1 MTSGRVEGCHRSRRP
16 CRGSESQQEAQRG
29 LDAVGSAWQ
38 DCWTGLARLLRISQ
52 RNIATTGGPCFV
64 PSFGEGGV
72 CLFRRSSSF
81 NMAVPSW
88 DERQACGPGS
98 RRMPAARFDG
108 KCGGSEVGPVDTS
121 DKTGKKVEVNLFH
134 HWFFGTGFKLS
145 LVSQNGAPPWRRC
158 GGPLSRLFLACLC
171 RGCRPESHRAGKPD
185 LWATG
190 EGRIHLIEQPFN

>member
-1 MTSGRVEGCHRSRRP
+1 MSTSWVGGFGIRHLSLERHLSSPAVTALPRVRVPARGAEGIGCRWKRMAGLLDGIGTASAHLSAQYCDDGRSMLCSFLWPRVVFASSDGRRVSTWSSRA
-16 CRGSESQQEAQRG
+16 G
-29 LDAVGSAWQ
+29 
-38 DCWTGLARLLRISQ
+38 I
-52 RNIATTGGPCFV
+52 
-64 PSFGEGGV
+64 
-72 CLFRRSSSF
+72 
-81 NMAVPSW
+81 
-88 DERQACGPGS
+88 
-98 RRMPAARFDG
+98 
-108 KCGGSEVGPVDTS
+108 TS

-190 EGRIHLIEQPFN
+190 EGRIHLKDQPFN